1 MEFLKLK
8 EAAARVGLSEQ
19 YLRKLCREKKIAHT
33 VIGARYFLS
42 PVQCDALVKTVEIVD
57 AGEKHAIEKET
68 GEDRDSEGW
77 FERPETRKI
86 EKGDK

>member
-33 VIGARYFLS
+33 LIGARYFLS
-42 PVQCDALVKTVEIVD
+42 PAQCDALVRTVEVVKSVD
-57 AGEKHAIEKET
+57 AEESA
-68 GEDRDSEGW
+68 
-77 FERPETRKI
+77 KI
-86 EKGDK
+86 ERGE